1 MRFLGRLF
9 VAILALLLA
18 IAAGGL
24 VLGLAVLLDPVA
36 GAWITAGVQAGLDI
50 ALSDLSAGLPPEG
63 LALLVMGLSR
73 ALFWLLVVPPVL
85 TAAIGE
91 TLGLRSLAWY
101 GGACGL
107 LAALLPWL
115 GRGAARVGQAPAAEA
130 RLTALLFL
138 AGAGAGLVYW
148 LVAGRHGPRREAARR

>member
-9 VAILALLLA
+9 VAALALLLA
-18 IAAGGL
+18 IPVGSL
-24 VLGLAVLLDPVA
+24 VLGLAVFLDPVA
-36 GAWITAGVQAGLDI
+36 GAWISAGAQAGLDL

-63 LALLVMGLSR
+63 LALLVAGLAR

-85 TAAIGE
+85 TAAIGG
-91 TLGLRSLAWY
+91 TLGLRSLIWY

-107 LAALLPWL
+107 LTAMLPWL
-115 GRGAARVGQAPAAEA
+115 GRGAARVGQAPLAEA

-138 AGAGAGLVYW
+138 AGAAAGLVYW
-148 LVAGRHGPRREAARR
+148 LVAGRHGEPR

>member
-9 VAILALLLA
+9 VAALALLLA
-18 IAAGGL
+18 IPAGGF
-24 VLGLAVLLDPVA
+24 VLGLAVFLDPVA
-36 GAWITAGVQAGLDI
+36 GAWISAGAQAGLDL

-63 LALLVMGLSR
+63 L
-73 ALFWLLVVPPVL
+73 FWLLVVPPVL
-85 TAAIGE
+85 TALIGG

-101 GGACGL
+101 GGGCGL
-107 LAALLPWL
+107 LTALLPWL

-138 AGAGAGLVYW
+138 AGAAAGLVYW
-148 LVAGRHGPRREAARR
+148 LAAGRHGEPRPAR